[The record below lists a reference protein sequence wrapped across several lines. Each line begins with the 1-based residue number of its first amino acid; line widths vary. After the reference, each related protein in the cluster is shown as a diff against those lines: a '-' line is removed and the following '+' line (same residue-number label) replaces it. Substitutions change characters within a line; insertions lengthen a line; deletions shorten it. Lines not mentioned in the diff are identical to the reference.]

1 MDAMSSSPR
10 QSEQLLVG
18 FGLVMLTFHF
28 SYNYSGL
35 RCWLAQAAQ
44 DKQESALSESESL
57 RVEEKLHEVRCKM
70 FINWA
75 QFGVHVA
82 FVLVLVCL
90 MDFYRA
96 QSVLSC
102 LWLLLGILAYGVY
115 TVALWSSQVTEQI
128 LVRSCAVLHFT
139 LLVGVLADT
148 LLGLDDIVNRVGTFQ
163 YTHMIL
169 GVVFAPSKSTAFC
182 SVCYF
187 ALCAWNIAQ
196 SSSESFLTPLC
207 LLQQFFQA
215 ATGIGLPFIVDAVL
229 RDWIAVSF
237 RSKDSDS
244 LIHGFRRMLKG
255 IADGELLLDNG
266 FRICGSAVC
275 LQRLLETGE
284 DFAGRSLE
292 DLIDGEEART
302 KFRRSLTPQN
312 AGSTQTL
319 QTAPPCL
326 RVPLKAPSGRVVSV
340 DVCHVPL
347 PNLYGTKTVHYL
359 LSLTEDLDPRVPP
372 MDLQED
378 SQQSRF
384 KDQEGEVRSAQ
395 SAASSETHVEGY
407 DELAEMTL
415 LLNLTSELVDIEE
428 AHLRFQRRTNEAE
441 FRLGMPTL
449 KRFARPLDWENL
461 NGYLRHY
468 ARQVGKGQASEKQSL
483 GSIMLRMPGES
494 RKLLQARRATISS
507 PYAQTPNQPARLF
520 LHLANFKDKRP
531 KNSRPRLAGLDENA
545 KVDDEPRSAA
555 INSASSGSQSSPQ
568 RLRESSGEELREDQ
582 S

>member
-1 MDAMSSSPR
+1 MDAMSSAPR

-18 FGLVMLTFHF
+18 FGLVVLTFHF
-28 SYNYSGL
+28 RYNYSGL

-44 DKQESALSESESL
+44 GKQESALSESESL

-75 QFGVHVA
+75 HMGVHAALV
-82 FVLVLVCL
+82 VVLVCL
-90 MDFYRA
+90 MDIYRA
-96 QSVLSC
+96 PSVLSC
-102 LWLLLGILAYGVY
+102 LWLLLGVLAYGVY
-115 TVALWSSQVTEQI
+115 TVALWSSQITEQI

-139 LLVGVLADT
+139 LLVAVLVDT
-148 LLGLDDIVNRVGTFQ
+148 FMMLDDISNRISTLQ
-163 YTHMIL
+163 YAHMIL
-169 GVVFAPSKSTAFC
+169 SVVFAPSKSTAFC
-182 SVCYF
+182 SVCCF
-187 ALCAWNIAQ
+187 ALCTWNLAQ
-196 SSSESFLTPLC
+196 RSSETFTPVC
-207 LLQQFFQA
+207 LLQQSFQA
-215 ATGIGLPFIVDAVL
+215 AAGIGLPFIVDAVL

-255 IADGELLLDNG
+255 IADGELLLDSG

-292 DLIDGEEART
+292 ELIDGEEART

-372 MDLQED
+372 MELQED

-415 LLNLTSELVDIEE
+415 LLNLSSELVDIEE

-468 ARQVGKGQASEKQSL
+468 ARQVGKGLASEKQSL
-483 GSIMLRMPGES
+483 GSIMLRMPGEA
-494 RKLLQARRATISS
+494 RKLLQAKRATISS
-507 PYAQTPNQPARLF
+507 PYVRTPNQPARLF

-531 KNSRPRLAGLDENA
+531 RNSRPRLAGLDEDA
-545 KVDDEPRSAA
+545 KVYDEPGAAA
-555 INSASSGSQSSPQ
+555 INSTSSGTQSSPKC
-568 RLRESSGEELREDQ
+568 LRKIIGEESPEDQ

>member
-1 MDAMSSSPR
+1 MDAMSSAPR

-18 FGLVMLTFHF
+18 FGLVVLTFHF
-28 SYNYSGL
+28 RYNYSGL

-44 DKQESALSESESL
+44 GKQESALSESESL

-75 QFGVHVA
+75 HMGVHAALV
-82 FVLVLVCL
+82 VVLVCL
-90 MDFYRA
+90 MDIYRA
-96 QSVLSC
+96 PSVLSC
-102 LWLLLGILAYGVY
+102 LWLLLGVLAYGVY
-115 TVALWSSQVTEQI
+115 TVALCSSQITEQI

-139 LLVGVLADT
+139 LLVAVLVDT
-148 LLGLDDIVNRVGTFQ
+148 FMMLDDISNRISTLQ
-163 YTHMIL
+163 YAHMIL
-169 GVVFAPSKSTAFC
+169 SVVFAPSKSTAFC
-182 SVCYF
+182 SVCCF
-187 ALCAWNIAQ
+187 ALCTWNLAQ
-196 SSSESFLTPLC
+196 RSSETFTPVC
-207 LLQQFFQA
+207 LLQQSFQA
-215 ATGIGLPFIVDAVL
+215 AAGIGLPFIVDAVL

-237 RSKDSDS
+237 RSK
-244 LIHGFRRMLKG
+244 
-255 IADGELLLDNG
+255 
-266 FRICGSAVC
+266 
-275 LQRLLETGE
+275 
-284 DFAGRSLE
+284 
-292 DLIDGEEART
+292 
-302 KFRRSLTPQN
+302 
-312 AGSTQTL
+312 
-319 QTAPPCL
+319 
-326 RVPLKAPSGRVVSV
+326 VSV

-372 MDLQED
+372 MQLQED

-415 LLNLTSELVDIEE
+415 LLNLSSELVDIEE

-468 ARQVGKGQASEKQSL
+468 ARQVGKGLASEKQSL
-483 GSIMLRMPGES
+483 GSIMLRMPGEA
-494 RKLLQARRATISS
+494 RKLLQAKRATISS
-507 PYAQTPNQPARLF
+507 PYARTPNQPARLF

-531 KNSRPRLAGLDENA
+531 RNSRPRLAGLDEDA
-545 KVDDEPRSAA
+545 K
-555 INSASSGSQSSPQ
+555 
-568 RLRESSGEELREDQ
+568 
-582 S
+582 